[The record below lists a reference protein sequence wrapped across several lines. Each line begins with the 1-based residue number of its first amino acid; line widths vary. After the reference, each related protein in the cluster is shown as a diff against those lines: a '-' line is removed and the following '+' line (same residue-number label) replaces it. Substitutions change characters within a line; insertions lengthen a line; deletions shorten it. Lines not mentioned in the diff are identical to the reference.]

1 MEIDIPTKMLA
12 VVVHGKEDYRYE
24 EVDVPEPGPLEV
36 LVKVKAVGICAG
48 DAKTYDG
55 ATRFWGD
62 GEGVPCYVEP
72 PVIAGHEF
80 SGRVVKLGPGA
91 GDKHGVKLGDLTVSE
106 QIVPCTN
113 CKYCKSGNYQMC
125 VPHHVYGFHQVTQGA
140 MASYLLYPATAL
152 VHVVPEHVSPRHA
165 CFIEP
170 FACSLHAVEL
180 GDIQWN
186 DVVVIS
192 GCGPLGLGMVA
203 GARKKDPKTLVAL
216 DMVDWKLDIAKEC
229 GADVVLNPSKCNLM
243 EEIMKLTDGLGCDV
257 YIEATGAGG
266 SVKQGLNIIAR
277 LGRFVEFSVF
287 GRDVTCDWSII
298 GDSKELTIKGGHLG
312 PYMWPKAISMIANGD
327 LPMGKIISHVFPLKD
342 FKKGIETVLSGREN
356 IKVMLIPEKI

>member
-1 MEIDIPTKMLA
+1 
-12 VVVHGKEDYRYE
+12 
-24 EVDVPEPGPLEV
+24 
-36 LVKVKAVGICAG
+36 
-48 DAKTYDG
+48 
-55 ATRFWGD
+55 
-62 GEGVPCYVEP
+62 
-72 PVIAGHEF
+72 
-80 SGRVVKLGPGA
+80 
-91 GDKHGVKLGDLTVSE
+91 
-106 QIVPCTN
+106 
-113 CKYCKSGNYQMC
+113 MC

-152 VHVVPEHVSPRHA
+152 VHVVPEHVTPKHA

-180 GDIQWN
+180 GNIQWN

-203 GARKKDPKTLVAL
+203 GARKKDPKAVIAL

-243 EEIMKLTDGLGCDV
+243 EEIMKMTDGLGCDV

-266 SVKQGLNIIAR
+266 SVKSERLEENYERIYMLCFRQGLNIIAR

-298 GDSKELTIKGGHLG
+298 GKIKTIKRR
-312 PYMWPKAISMIANGD
+312 S
-327 LPMGKIISHVFPLKD
+327 IIF
-342 FKKGIETVLSGREN
+342 F
-356 IKVMLIPEKI
+356 